1 MTNKYRQSKLYIWRK
16 KAVKASWINSDETSL
31 YIVYVTREDGIVAII
46 IRLVHST
53 HFTEQY
59 TISHDLPTWM
69 FDVITRAKYFQVC
82 ISMDLNISLVEL
94 SGE

>member
-1 MTNKYRQSKLYIWRK
+1 M
-16 KAVKASWINSDETSL
+16 SL

-53 HFTEQY
+53 HLTEQY

-69 FDVITRAKYFQVC
+69 FDVITTAKYFC
-82 ISMDLNISLVEL
+82 ISMDLNFSLAEL

>member
-1 MTNKYRQSKLYIWRK
+1 M
-16 KAVKASWINSDETSL
+16 SL

>member
-53 HFTEQY
+53 HLTEQY

-69 FDVITRAKYFQVC
+69 FDVITRAKYFC